1 MMTKREKEKMKK
13 KLSEGD
19 ESILPLLHALAD
31 KTRFRIFRLLLG
43 GKELCVTEVASVA
56 DISVPAASQHFRV
69 LEMTGI
75 VEAHRYGQ
83 TTCYQVRKKDER
95 VKRMVKLLR

>member
-1 MMTKREKEKMKK
+1 MMTKQEKEKMKK
-13 KLSEGD
+13 KLLESD
-19 ESILPLLHALAD
+19 ESVLPFLHALAD
-31 KTRFRIFRLLLG
+31 KTRLKIFRLLLKG
-43 GKELCVTEVASVA
+43 EELCVTEVASIV

-83 TTCYQVRKKDER
+83 TTCYRVRMKDEK